1 MKIIRIFYYRNI
13 LFTNGKIVPTDITTD
28 VVVSLIL
35 FYVVTTL
42 SKSQNQNTDLLKF
55 MLDTTFFVLLM
66 LFYVKYIDN
75 KNKQAQ
81 IETYVTNVKAQ
92 DELQQIKETLPNYNI
107 SHKPVSPLEE
117 YMNVNTIDV
126 LCLLPYFTVFT
137 E

>member
-1 MKIIRIFYYRNI
+1 
-13 LFTNGKIVPTDITTD
+13 
-28 VVVSLIL
+28 
-35 FYVVTTL
+35 
-42 SKSQNQNTDLLKF
+42 
-55 MLDTTFFVLLM
+55 M